1 MLRTAKGRAAILAAL
16 PFLFL
21 IQVATAASLD
31 VSPIRVKFAAGQ
43 RSHVVTVRNTGDAD
57 ISVQADPVEWSQ
69 DSDGI
74 DVYTPAGTLLVVP
87 RIFTIAPGDEQIVR
101 LGRVSAESGDL
112 EGSHRVFFTELA
124 PSRGAGEA
132 PGLSMRLRLGIPV
145 FVAPASEP
153 EPRLDLVSTEQI
165 PEGVAVVLSNQGN
178 VHIQVVLSNQG
189 NVHIQVL
196 DISGHMVGPD
206 QPEAVSARVTAYLLP
221 GTTRKFALR
230 FGQGAVVSSLSVT
243 TDTAGTVEYAL
254 PYGR

>member
-1 MLRTAKGRAAILAAL
+1 MMRTARGRAAILAAL

-21 IQVATAASLD
+21 VQVAAAASLD
-31 VSPIRVKFAAGQ
+31 VSPIRIKFAAGQ
-43 RSHVVTVRNTGDAD
+43 RSHVVTVRNTGDDD
-57 ISVQADPVEWSQ
+57 ISVQADPVDWSQ
-69 DSDGI
+69 DSDGM
-74 DVYTPAGTLLVVP
+74 DVYTPAGNLLAVP
-87 RIFTIAPGDEQIVR
+87 RIFTIAAGDEQIVR

-124 PSRGAGEA
+124 PSVGDDDA

-145 FVAPASEP
+145 FVTPASEP
-153 EPRLDLVSTEQI
+153 DPRLELESTEQTAD
-165 PEGVAVVLSNQGN
+165 GMTVVLSNQGN
-178 VHIQVVLSNQG
+178 VHV
-189 NVHIQVL
+189 QVL

-221 GTTRKFALR
+221 GTKREFALR

>member
-43 RSHVVTVRNTGDAD
+43 RSHVVTVRNTGDDD

-145 FVAPASEP
+145 FVTPASEP
-153 EPRLDLVSTEQI
+153 DPRLELESTEQTAD
-165 PEGVAVVLSNQGN
+165 GMTVVLSNQGN
-178 VHIQVVLSNQG
+178 VHV
-189 NVHIQVL
+189 QVL

>member
-43 RSHVVTVRNTGDAD
+43 RSHVVTVRNTGDDD

-178 VHIQVVLSNQG
+178 VHIQV
-189 NVHIQVL
+189 L

>member
-43 RSHVVTVRNTGDAD
+43 RSHVVTVRNTGDDD

-101 LGRVSAESGDL
+101 LGRVSAEAGDT

-165 PEGVAVVLSNQGN
+165 PGGVA
-178 VHIQVVLSNQG
+178 VVLSNQG

>member
-21 IQVATAASLD
+21 IRVATAASLD

-178 VHIQVVLSNQG
+178 VHIQV
-189 NVHIQVL
+189 L

>member
-165 PEGVAVVLSNQGN
+165 PGGVA
-178 VHIQVVLSNQG
+178 VVLSNQG

>member
-178 VHIQVVLSNQG
+178 VHIQV
-189 NVHIQVL
+189 L

>member
-165 PEGVAVVLSNQGN
+165 PGGVA
-178 VHIQVVLSNQG
+178 VVLSNQG

-221 GTTRKFALR
+221 GTKREFALR

>member
-43 RSHVVTVRNTGDAD
+43 RSHVVTVRNTGDDD

-165 PEGVAVVLSNQGN
+165 PGGVA
-178 VHIQVVLSNQG
+178 VVLSNQG